1 MSSLLGALV
10 NQAAGFLATGSS
22 PGRMG
27 NQHPSIAP
35 YETLRCEDG
44 LIAVAAGN
52 DRQFRTLAAVL
63 GLATLADDPRFATNP
78 ARVENREALRSELEF
93 ALSTRTAT
101 AWEERLHAVGVAC
114 GRVND
119 IGAAIEYAAQ
129 LGLDPVLDVGPGR
142 MPQLRNPVTLTS
154 APLVTPT
161 PPPALG
167 EHTDEVLA
175 WLAADTA
182 DPLPALRRVD
192 LPSPLQEAF
201 R

>member
-1 MSSLLGALV
+1 M
-10 NQAAGFLATGSS
+10 
-22 PGRMG
+22 
-27 NQHPSIAP
+27 
-35 YETLRCEDG
+35 E
-44 LIAVAAGN
+44 
-52 DRQFRTLAAVL
+52 AVL
-63 GLATLADDPRFATNP
+63 N
-78 ARVENREALRSELEF
+78 
-93 ALSTRTAT
+93 
-101 AWEERLHAVGVAC
+101 H
-114 GRVND
+114 
-119 IGAAIEYAAQ
+119 
-129 LGLDPVLDVGPGR
+129 GPGR

-154 APLVTPT
+154 TPLVTPT